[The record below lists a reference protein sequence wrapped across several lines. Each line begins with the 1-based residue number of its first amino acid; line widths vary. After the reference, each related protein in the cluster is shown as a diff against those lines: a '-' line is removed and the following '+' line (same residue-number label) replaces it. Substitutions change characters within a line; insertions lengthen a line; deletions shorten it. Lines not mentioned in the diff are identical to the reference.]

1 MSLPGITTARL
12 APRLI
17 RHELGHCAVAK
28 GQSGQR
34 LHDRVTLADVAAA
47 AGVSRTTVSWVL
59 NDRARRIPDS
69 TRRRVRAVA
78 EQLGYRP
85 NRIARQ
91 LRAGRRHAVGI
102 VTALSVP
109 NAANLLR
116 SLATEVKCLGHQ
128 LEIMDGGLDPQIELE
143 ALHTMVEQ
151 QVDAIVLMGDRD
163 PAWPGTHELEDVH
176 AAGLPCIAVS
186 IRRPGAQVPFVTAD
200 HVRMAELATEHLTAR
215 NRTRIALV
223 SEPAAATGPTALL
236 GLRLQGYLKAL
247 RAAGIQPMAQT
258 IADVTQFSGD
268 SDTGL
273 VSCVQTCDAIVAA
286 SDVAALR
293 VIRTAREQG
302 VTLPADLAV
311 VAIGESPL
319 VELVSPRIT
328 QVVQPHAAYVR
339 AIARI
344 LRDVLQDPRAWDG
357 RSIVTNPR
365 LIVRE
370 SSSNASD

>member
-1 MSLPGITTARL
+1 M
-12 APRLI
+12 
-17 RHELGHCAVAK
+17 AK

-34 LHDRVTLADVAAA
+34 LRDRATLADVATA

-69 TRRRVRAVA
+69 TRHRVRAVA

-163 PAWPGTHELEDVH
+163 PAWPGTDELEDVH

-247 RAAGIQPMAQT
+247 RAAGLQPMAQT
-258 IADVTQFSGD
+258 IADVTQRSGD
-268 SDTGL
+268 SETGL
-273 VSCVQTCDAIVAA
+273 ASCVQTCDAIVAA

-302 VTLPADLAV
+302 VALPADLAV

-339 AIARI
+339 AITRI
-344 LRDVLQDPRAWDG
+344 LRDVLQDPSAWDG
-357 RSIVTNPR
+357 HSIVTKPR

-370 SSSNASD
+370 SSLNGSD